1 MKIINS
7 GLSYKIL
14 KYFIAGVFIYSG
26 ITKLFALNEFAVI
39 ISAYGLIPES
49 LTYMAA
55 FVLSVAEV
63 LAGILLI
70 FDIKGGLSGITVML
84 ILFIFVLIYGIH
96 LGLNADCGCFGAD
109 DPEGKAFSG
118 LKAALIKD
126 FIFLGIIAYLY
137 WWRYKNNKVLNF
149 N

>member
-1 MKIINS
+1 M
-7 GLSYKIL
+7 KIL
-14 KYFIAGVFIYSG
+14 KSALTYKIFKYFISAVFIYSG
-26 ITKLFALNEFAVI
+26 ITKLFGLNDFAVI

-49 LTYMAA
+49 LNYAAA
-55 FVLSVAEV
+55 FFLSAAEV
-63 LAGILLI
+63 FAGILLI

-84 ILFIFVLIYGIH
+84 IIFIFVLIYGIH

-126 FIFLGIIAYLY
+126 FIFLGIITYLY